1 MMAPRGKPRPGTFSN
16 AFENT
21 PPCTLPSN
29 RTLMQKLLDLY
40 KTWRKQPAQ
49 KVETLA
55 KAGSN
60 RRYIR
65 MYASDGSS
73 VIGVIGPSLPENHCF
88 VYLASHFTSKGLPFP
103 RVYAFSEDETCYI
116 QQDLGRHAL
125 YDELFQARSNEFSYG
140 QRETQLLARTIRLLS
155 HVQVEGAQGLDFNR
169 CLEPKCFDAR
179 AAMFDLNYFKYSFL
193 KTTDIHFNEL
203 CFEDDLQ
210 QLAKDLVGSSDE
222 NHFFLYRDFQARN
235 VMLLPPLEGNSLPRP
250 FFIDF
255 QGGMK
260 GPLQYDVASFLWQ
273 ASARYPQWLREKLI
287 TEYIAELQTLL
298 SGFDQEA
305 FKQKL
310 RLFVLFRILQ
320 VLGAYG
326 LRGYVERKKYFLD
339 SIPHAIQ
346 NLREQI
352 LGGVCEPYPCL
363 DQTLKELCSLPR
375 FTQKQPS
382 QALNASPLAGKSAL
396 KVRILSFSY
405 KKGIPD
411 DPSGHGGGYVFDCRG
426 THNPGKYEAYKHLT
440 GLDVPVMRFL
450 EDDGEILNFLDSIYK
465 IADAHVQRYIERG
478 FTNLQF
484 AFGCTG
490 GQHRSV
496 YCAQHLAEHLHHK
509 FGVEIELLHREQRM
523 EKTFPR
529 K

>member
-1 MMAPRGKPRPGTFSN
+1 
-16 AFENT
+16 
-21 PPCTLPSN
+21 
-29 RTLMQKLLDLY
+29 MQKLLSLY
-40 KTWRKQPAQ
+40 KAWRKQPAE

-60 RRYIR
+60 RKYIR
-65 MYASDGSS
+65 IYASDGSS
-73 VIGVIGPSLPENHCF
+73 VIGVIGPSVPENRCF

-103 RVYAFSEDETCYI
+103 KVYAFSEDETCYI

-125 YDELFQARSNEFSYG
+125 YDELAQARSCNFTYG
-140 QRETQLLARTIRLLS
+140 EKETRILARTIRLLA
-155 HVQVEGAQGLDFNR
+155 HVQVEGAEGLDFNQ

-203 CFEDDLQ
+203 SFEDDLQ
-210 QLAKDLVGSSDE
+210 QLAKDLVGNADE
-222 NHFFLYRDFQARN
+222 NRFFLYRDFQARN
-235 VMLLPPLEGNSLPRP
+235 VMLLPPLEKDILPRP

-273 ASARYPQWLREKLI
+273 ASARYPQTLRETLI
-287 TEYIAELQTLL
+287 SEYVSELRGIL
-298 SGFDQEA
+298 SGFDREA
-305 FKQKL
+305 FQRKL

-346 NLREQI
+346 NLLRQI
-352 LGGVCEPYPCL
+352 LEGVCEPYPCL
-363 DQTLKELCSLPR
+363 HQTLKELCLLPR
-375 FTQKQPS
+375 FTPKHPP
-382 QALNASPLAGKSAL
+382 QALNVSPIDGQGSL

-405 KKGIPD
+405 KKGIPE
-411 DPSGHGGGYVFDCRG
+411 DPSGHGGYVFDCRG
-426 THNPGKYEAYKHLT
+426 THNPGKYEAYKNLT
-440 GLDVPVMRFL
+440 GLDAPVMKFL
-450 EDDGEILNFLDSIYK
+450 EDDGEILTFLDSIYK
-465 IADAHVQRYIERG
+465 LADAHVKRYIERG

-509 FGVEIELLHREQRM
+509 FGIEIELLHREQSI

-529 K
+529 E